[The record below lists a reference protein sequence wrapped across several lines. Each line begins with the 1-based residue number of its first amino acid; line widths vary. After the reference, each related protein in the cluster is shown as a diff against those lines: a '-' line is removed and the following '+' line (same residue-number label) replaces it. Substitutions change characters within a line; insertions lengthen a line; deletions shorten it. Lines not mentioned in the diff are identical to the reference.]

1 MEIDPTTQMDAGN
14 IYIIIIIIQYIYS
27 LYCTPLIGYYECQAD
42 NEYAIDRRGFRTD
55 YAMVNF

>member
-14 IYIIIIIIQYIYS
+14 FVIIEFWIYIIFQLQFLS
-27 LYCTPLIGYYECQAD
+27 GYYECQAD

>member
-14 IYIIIIIIQYIYS
+14 IYIIVIIIQYIYS
-27 LYCTPLIGYYECQAD
+27 PFIGYYECQAD